1 MLLSTRTSKR
11 NSKKMIEINQSLTNM
26 LDIKLIY
33 EDNLHFYLFEENRKL
48 NSKGNLYHSNFI
60 YHLLSTYFYH
70 LTIIS
75 TLNINVIK
83 FII

>member
-1 MLLSTRTSKR
+1 
-11 NSKKMIEINQSLTNM
+11 MIEINQSLTNM

-60 YHLLSTYFYH
+60 YHPSIIYLLLSSHYNIYIKYKFYK
-70 LTIIS
+70 IYN
-75 TLNINVIK
+75 LNINLT
-83 FII
+83 